1 MTQPEALAQ
10 IIAEYRVDTIV
21 HLAALLSATG
31 EKNPQLALAVN
42 NMGVTNVLE
51 AARVNGT

>member
-1 MTQPEALAQ
+1 MY
-10 IIAEYRVDTIV
+10 I
-21 HLAALLSATG
+21 
-31 EKNPQLALAVN
+31 ALAVN

>member
-1 MTQPEALAQ
+1 M
-10 IIAEYRVDTIV
+10 YM
-21 HLAALLSATG
+21 
-31 EKNPQLALAVN
+31 ALAVN